1 MGLTSNEDSC
11 SPVVKDLRIVLL
23 GKTGS
28 GKSATGNTILGSEAF
43 AAEMSPTSVTQTCIK
58 ETVAFDDRTVSVID
72 TPGIFDTFGNEKELK
87 SEIDNCI
94 MLSLP
99 GPHIFLL
106 VIRLGVRFTEE
117 EKNAVKW
124 ITKNFGEESSKYIL
138 VVFTRGDE
146 LKGTT
151 IECYLNRNEE
161 LRKLT
166 DECKAGYVVFDNT
179 CMKNHTQVANLLE
192 KIDMAVQLNGGHYTS
207 SIYNE
212 VQRKL
217 WWRNIKERA
226 GPLVTNVVATVA
238 VSTLAKDLVV
248 RRPLLML
255 GSALVGTAIGWWSR
269 PKEEDRPKKKDN

>member
-1 MGLTSNEDSC
+1 MGLTSNEASC

-28 GKSATGNTILGSEAF
+28 GKSATGNTILGWEAF
-43 AAEMSPTSVTQTCIK
+43 AAEMSPTSVTQTCTK
-58 ETVAFDDRTVSVID
+58 ETVVFDDRTVSVID

-117 EKNAVKW
+117 EKNVVKW

-151 IECYLNRNEE
+151 IERYLKKNEE

-179 CMKNHTQVANLLE
+179 CMKNYTQVADLLE

-238 VSTLAKDLVV
+238 VSTLITANKVV
-248 RRPLLML
+248 NPVFML
-255 GSALVGTAIGWWSR
+255 GSVLVGTAIGWWSR
-269 PKEEDRPKKKDN
+269 PKEEDRPKKKD